1 MLQDESHATASHEAP
16 SRQTLTSSRK
26 RSAEERH
33 KAAVKAVQTKGKAG
47 LRAAATKAAKTR
59 ARHPTAKGV
68 AVEPS
73 GPRGDNPS
81 TAGPG
86 QTKVQSNT
94 PENNSGHLNPSAPED
109 VNITPGTA
117 GTK

>member
-1 MLQDESHATASHEAP
+1 MSSQRRKSQISLNKYTGDPPATS
-16 SRQTLTSSRK
+16 
-26 RSAEERH
+26 
-33 KAAVKAVQTKGKAG
+33 
-47 LRAAATKAAKTR
+47 
-59 ARHPTAKGV
+59 PTAKEA

-94 PENNSGHLNPSAPED
+94 PENNLGHINPSAPED